1 MPEKIEE
8 VLRAIHVLFSKGEMY
23 HELPDK
29 VVLSK
34 REMFAL
40 LEQLNYAVVEVM
52 DRYEATTRSKQK
64 ALQEVEAAGQK
75 IVDAANKEAEDI
87 YAASILYTDGALN
100 EFTNIVDNTRQR
112 LRDEYVYFEECMN
125 QQLEQVRNNQ
135 AELLERLQLLA
146 QNKKYLDI
154 INEFTTEQEDAEKR
168 ESAAKENK
176 KNSTGKGSKKKEIP
190 PDTVIPEK
198 FKKNGKGAALQ
209 ESEPAK
215 KSSLPEVEEEV
226 WEEAPSRQ
234 KVEVKVHTGG
244 GIPENSIFNGN
255 FAKTKKERDREE
267 RYGKAKA
274 NDGDEIQLNP
284 EDVELSEDEVYF
296 SSEQLDAEYEQW
308 EQDMLSQAHQGDA
321 EGERQEKGLGSFFSR
336 LKAKKQ

>member
-64 ALQEVEAAGQK
+64 ALQEVEAESQK
-75 IVDAANKEAEDI
+75 IVNAANKEAEDI

-100 EFTNIVDNTRQR
+100 EFSNIVDNTRQR
-112 LRDEYVYFEECMN
+112 LRDEYAYFEECMN
-125 QQLEQVRNNQ
+125 QQLEQVRSNQ
-135 AELLERLQLLA
+135 AELLERLQMLR

-154 INEFTTEQEDAEKR
+154 INEFTSGQEEAEKR
-168 ESAAKENK
+168 ETAMKESK
-176 KNSTGKGSKKKEIP
+176 KSGSGKGNKKKEIP

-198 FKKNGKGAALQ
+198 FKKSGKGAAAQ
-209 ESEPAK
+209 ESAPVR

-226 WEEAPSRQ
+226 WEDAPARQ

-244 GIPENSIFNGN
+244 GMPENSIFNGN
-255 FAKTKKERDREE
+255 LAKTKKERDREE
-267 RYGKAKA
+267 KYGKAKT
-274 NDGDEIQLNP
+274 NNGDGIQLNP

-308 EQDMLSQAHQGDA
+308 EQEQQSET
-321 EGERQEKGLGSFFSR
+321 EGERPEKGLGSFFSR
-336 LKAKKQ
+336 LKAKNK

>member
-8 VLRAIHVLFSKGEMY
+8 ILRAIHVLFSKGEMY

-64 ALQEVEAAGQK
+64 ALQEVEAASRK

-125 QQLEQVRNNQ
+125 QQLEQVKSNQ

-154 INEFTTEQEDAEKR
+154 INEFTTEQEEAEKR
-168 ESAAKENK
+168 ETVAKENK
-176 KNSTGKGSKKKEIP
+176 KSGSGKGSKKKEIP

-198 FKKNGKGAALQ
+198 FKKNGKAVATQ
-209 ESEPAK
+209 ESTPAK

-226 WEEAPSRQ
+226 WEDAPARQ

-244 GIPENSIFNGN
+244 GMPENSIFNGS

-267 RYGKAKA
+267 KYGKAKA
-274 NDGDEIQLNP
+274 DNGDGIQLNP
-284 EDVELSEDEVYF
+284 EDVEISEDEIYF

-308 EQDMLSQAHQGDA
+308 EQDMLSQAQQGETA
-321 EGERQEKGLGSFFSR
+321 GERQERRLGSFFSR
-336 LKAKKQ
+336 LKSKK

>member
-8 VLRAIHVLFSKGEMY
+8 ILRAIHVLFSKGEMY

-52 DRYEATTRSKQK
+52 DRYEATNRSKQK
-64 ALQEVEAAGQK
+64 ALQEVEAASQK

-100 EFTNIVDNTRQR
+100 EFSNIVDNTRQR
-112 LRDEYVYFEECMN
+112 LRDEYAYFEECMN
-125 QQLEQVRNNQ
+125 QQLEQVRSNQ

-146 QNKKYLDI
+146 QNKKYLDL
-154 INEFTTEQEDAEKR
+154 INEFATEQEAAER
-168 ESAAKENK
+168 QEVAVKEQK
-176 KNSTGKGSKKKEIP
+176 KSGSGKGSKKKEIP

-198 FKKNGKGAALQ
+198 FKKSGKGAATQ
-209 ESEPAK
+209 EGTPAK
-215 KSSLPEVEEEV
+215 RSALPEVEEEV
-226 WEEAPSRQ
+226 WDDAPTRQ

-244 GIPENSIFNGN
+244 GIPENSIFNGTL
-255 FAKTKKERDREE
+255 AKTKKERDREE
-267 RYGKAKA
+267 KYGKAKA
-274 NDGDEIQLNP
+274 NSGDGIQLNP
-284 EDVELSEDEVYF
+284 EDVELSEEEVYF

-308 EQDMLSQAHQGDA
+308 EQDMLSQAQQGETPED
-321 EGERQEKGLGSFFSR
+321 RQEKGLGSFFSR
-336 LKAKKQ
+336 LKAKK

>member
-8 VLRAIHVLFSKGEMY
+8 ILRAIHVLFSKGEMY
-23 HELPDK
+23 HESQDK
-29 VVLSK
+29 VLLSK

-64 ALQEVEAAGQK
+64 ALQEVEAASQK

-112 LRDEYVYFEECMN
+112 LRDEYAYFEECMN
-125 QQLEQVRNNQ
+125 QQLEQVRSNQ

-154 INEFTTEQEDAEKR
+154 INEFTSEQEEAEKH
-168 ESAAKENK
+168 EIAAKENK
-176 KNSTGKGSKKKEIP
+176 KAGSGKGSKKKEIP

-198 FKKNGKGAALQ
+198 FKKNGKGATAQ
-209 ESEPAK
+209 DSMPAK

-226 WEEAPSRQ
+226 WEDAPARQ

-244 GIPENSIFNGN
+244 GMPENSIFNGSL
-255 FAKTKKERDREE
+255 AKTKKERDREE
-267 RYGKAKA
+267 KYGKAKA
-274 NDGDEIQLNP
+274 NNGDGIQLNP
-284 EDVELSEDEVYF
+284 EDVELSGDEVYF

-308 EQDMLSQAHQGDA
+308 EQEQQGET
-321 EGERQEKGLGSFFSR
+321 EGERPEKGLGSFFSR
-336 LKAKKQ
+336 LKAKNK

>member
-64 ALQEVEAAGQK
+64 ALQEVEAAGKQ
-75 IVDAANKEAEDI
+75 IIDASNKEAEDI

-100 EFTNIVDNTRQR
+100 EFSNIVESTRQR
-112 LRDEYVYFEECMN
+112 LRDEYSYFEECMN
-125 QQLEQVRNNQ
+125 QQLEQVKSNQ
-135 AELLERLQLLA
+135 AELLERLQMLS

-154 INEFTTEQEDAEKR
+154 IHEFSVETEQR
-168 ESAAKENK
+168 EMQEIAGKE
-176 KNSTGKGSKKKEIP
+176 SKKASSGKSGKKKDAALEA
-190 PDTVIPEK
+190 VIPEK
-198 FKKNGKGAALQ
+198 FIKNAKGNAAQ
-209 ESEPAK
+209 EDVQTR
-215 KSSLPEVEEEV
+215 KSILPEVEEEG
-226 WEEAPSRQ
+226 WDDAPARQ

-244 GIPENSIFNGN
+244 GMPENSIFNGN
-255 FAKTKKERDREE
+255 LAKTKRERDREE
-267 RYGKAKA
+267 KYGKAKA
-274 NDGDEIQLNP
+274 NNGDGIQLNP
-284 EDVELSEDEVYF
+284 EDVEFSEEEIFF

-308 EQDMLSQAHQGDA
+308 EQEQLKEQTE
-321 EGERQEKGLGSFFSR
+321 EGTQEKGRGLFGR
-336 LKAKKQ
+336 LKSKK

>member
-8 VLRAIHVLFSKGEMY
+8 ILRAIHVLFSKGEMY

-64 ALQEVEAAGQK
+64 AMQEMEAAGNR
-75 IVDAANKEAEDI
+75 IIEAANKDAEDI

-112 LRDEYVYFEECMN
+112 LRDEYAYFEECMN
-125 QQLEQVRNNQ
+125 EQLEQVRSNQ

-154 INEFTTEQEDAEKR
+154 INEFAAEQEETEAR
-168 ESAAKENK
+168 EAVEKENK
-176 KNSTGKGSKKKEIP
+176 KNGSGKGNRKKEIP

-198 FKKNGKGAALQ
+198 FKKNGKGSGQ
-209 ESEPAK
+209 ETMPVK
-215 KSSLPEVEEEV
+215 KSALPEVEEEV
-226 WEEAPSRQ
+226 WEDAPARQ

-244 GIPENSIFNGN
+244 GMPENSIFNGN
-255 FAKTKKERDREE
+255 LAKTKKERDREE
-267 RYGKAKA
+267 KYGKAKA
-274 NDGDEIQLNP
+274 NTGDGIQLNP
-284 EDVELSEDEVYF
+284 EDVELSDEEIFF

-308 EQDMLSQAHQGDA
+308 EQEQQG
-321 EGERQEKGLGSFFSR
+321 EQEERQDKGFGNFFSR
-336 LKAKKQ
+336 LKTKK

>member
-8 VLRAIHVLFSKGEMY
+8 ILRAIHVLFSKGEMY

-64 ALQEVEAAGQK
+64 ALQEVEAAGNR
-75 IVDAANKEAEDI
+75 IIDAANKEAEDI

-112 LRDEYVYFEECMN
+112 LRDEYAYFEECMN
-125 QQLEQVRNNQ
+125 QQLEQVRSNQ
-135 AELLERLQLLA
+135 TELLERLQVLA

-154 INEFTTEQEDAEKR
+154 INQFATEEEER
-168 ESAAKENK
+168 TESVVKEGK
-176 KNSTGKGSKKKEIP
+176 KTGGKGSKKKEIP
-190 PDTVIPEK
+190 PDTIIPEK
-198 FKKNGKGAALQ
+198 FKKNGKGSGQ
-209 ESEPAK
+209 ETIPVK
-215 KSSLPEVEEEV
+215 KSALPEVEEEV
-226 WEEAPSRQ
+226 WEDAPARQ

-255 FAKTKKERDREE
+255 LAKTKKERDREE
-267 RYGKAKA
+267 KYGKAKA
-274 NDGDEIQLNP
+274 NDGDGIQLSP
-284 EDVELSEDEVYF
+284 EDIELSDEEIYF
-296 SSEQLDAEYEQW
+296 SSEQLDAEHEQW
-308 EQDMLSQAHQGDA
+308 TQEQAAQGTQAEA
-321 EGERQEKGLGSFFSR
+321 ERPEKGFGNFLNR
-336 LKAKKQ
+336 LKNKK

>member
-8 VLRAIHVLFSKGEMY
+8 ILRAIHILFSKGEMY
-23 HELPDK
+23 HESPDK

-64 ALQEVEAAGQK
+64 ALQEMETESRK
-75 IVDAANKEAEDI
+75 IVDAASKEAEDI

-112 LRDEYVYFEECMN
+112 LRDEYAYFEECMN
-125 QQLEQVRNNQ
+125 QQLEQVRSNQ

-154 INEFTTEQEDAEKR
+154 INEFSSEQEEAEKR
-168 ESAAKENK
+168 ETAAREHK
-176 KNSTGKGSKKKEIP
+176 KNGSGKGSKKKEIP

-198 FKKNGKGAALQ
+198 FKKNGKGAGMQ
-209 ESEPAK
+209 ESAEGR

-226 WEEAPSRQ
+226 WENEPARQ

-244 GIPENSIFNGN
+244 GMPENSIFNGSL
-255 FAKTKKERDREE
+255 AKTKKERDREE
-267 RYGKAKA
+267 KYGKAKA
-274 NDGDEIQLNP
+274 NNGDGIQLNP
-284 EDVELSEDEVYF
+284 DDVECSEGEVYF

-308 EQDMLSQAHQGDA
+308 EQDMQSQAQQGET
-321 EGERQEKGLGSFFSR
+321 EGERPEKGLGSFFSR
-336 LKAKKQ
+336 LKAKK

>member
-8 VLRAIHVLFSKGEMY
+8 ILRAIHVLFSKGEMY

-29 VVLSK
+29 VVVSK

-64 ALQEVEAAGQK
+64 ALQEVEAAGNR
-75 IVDAANKEAEDI
+75 IIDAANKEAEDI

-112 LRDEYVYFEECMN
+112 LRDEYAYFEECMN
-125 QQLEQVRNNQ
+125 QQLEQVRSNQ
-135 AELLERLQLLA
+135 AELLERLQVLA
-146 QNKKYLDI
+146 QNRKYLDI
-154 INEFTTEQEDAEKR
+154 INQFAAEEEERTE
-168 ESAAKENK
+168 SVAKEGK
-176 KNSTGKGSKKKEIP
+176 KSGGKTGKKKEIP
-190 PDTVIPEK
+190 ADTVIPEK
-198 FKKNGKGAALQ
+198 FKKSGKGNGQ
-209 ESEPAK
+209 ESVPVK
-215 KSSLPEVEEEV
+215 KSALPEVEEEV
-226 WEEAPSRQ
+226 WEDAPARQ

-255 FAKTKKERDREE
+255 LAKTKKERDREE
-267 RYGKAKA
+267 KYGKSKA
-274 NDGDEIQLNP
+274 NGADGIQLDP
-284 EDVELSEDEVYF
+284 EDVELAEEEIYF

-308 EQDMLSQAHQGDA
+308 GQDMLSQAQQGEQA
-321 EGERQEKGLGSFFSR
+321 EGERQEKGFGTFFSR
-336 LKAKKQ
+336 LKVKK

>member
-8 VLRAIHVLFSKGEMY
+8 ILRAIHVLFSKGEIY

-64 ALQEVEAAGQK
+64 ALQEVEAASRK

-112 LRDEYVYFEECMN
+112 LRDEYAYFEECMN
-125 QQLEQVRNNQ
+125 QQLEQVRSNQ

-154 INEFTTEQEDAEKR
+154 INEFASEQEETEKSQALER
-168 ESAAKENK
+168 ENK
-176 KNSTGKGSKKKEIP
+176 KSGKGTKKKEIP

-198 FKKNGKGAALQ
+198 FKKNGKGSEQ
-209 ESEPAK
+209 EGVSMK
-215 KSSLPEVEEEV
+215 KSALPEIEEEV
-226 WEEAPSRQ
+226 WEDAPARQ

-244 GIPENSIFNGN
+244 GMPENSIFNGTQ
-255 FAKTKKERDREE
+255 AKTKKERDREE
-267 RYGKAKA
+267 KYGKAKA
-274 NDGDEIQLNP
+274 TNGDGIQLNP
-284 EDVELSEDEVYF
+284 EDVELSDEEIYF

-308 EQDMLSQAHQGDA
+308 EQDMLSQAQQGEQA
-321 EGERQEKGLGSFFSR
+321 EGERQDKGLGNFFSR
-336 LKAKKQ
+336 LKAKK

>member
-8 VLRAIHVLFSKGEMY
+8 ILRAIHVLFSKGEMY

-64 ALQEVEAAGQK
+64 ALQEVEAAGNR
-75 IVDAANKEAEDI
+75 IIDAANKEAEDI

-112 LRDEYVYFEECMN
+112 LRDEYAYFEECMN
-125 QQLEQVRNNQ
+125 QQLEQVRSNQ
-135 AELLERLQLLA
+135 AELLERLQSLA
-146 QNKKYLDI
+146 QNKKYLEL
-154 INEFTTEQEDAEKR
+154 INGFITEEETAQKEE
-168 ESAAKENK
+168 AAIKSNK
-176 KNSTGKGSKKKEIP
+176 KGNVGKTGKKKEIP
-190 PDTVIPEK
+190 PDTVIPERLK
-198 FKKNGKGAALQ
+198 RSGKTVDPQGDASTKRVL
-209 ESEPAK
+209 
-215 KSSLPEVEEEV
+215 LPEAETEV
-226 WEEAPSRQ
+226 FEDAPARQ

-255 FAKTKKERDREE
+255 FAKTKKERDRGEKS
-267 RYGKAKA
+267 GKAKGT
-274 NDGDEIQLNP
+274 NGEGIQLSP
-284 EDVELSEDEVYF
+284 EEIVPSENEVYF

-308 EQDMLSQAHQGDA
+308 GQEQQR
-321 EGERQEKGLGSFFSR
+321 EGTEERQEKGWGNLFGR
-336 LKAKKQ
+336 LITKK

>member
-8 VLRAIHVLFSKGEMY
+8 ILRAIHVLFSKGEMY
-23 HELPDK
+23 HESPDK

-52 DRYEATTRSKQK
+52 DRYEATTRSKEK
-64 ALQEVEAAGQK
+64 ARKEWEAESQK
-75 IVDAANKEAEDI
+75 IVQAANREAEDI

-112 LRDEYVYFEECMN
+112 LRDEYAYFEECMN
-125 QQLEQVRNNQ
+125 QQLEQVRSNQ

-154 INEFTTEQEDAEKR
+154 INEFATEQEEDEKH
-168 ESAAKENK
+168 ETPAKESK
-176 KNSTGKGSKKKEIP
+176 KGGKGSKKKEIP
-190 PDTVIPEK
+190 SDTVIPEK
-198 FKKNGKGAALQ
+198 FKKNGKGAAGQ
-209 ESEPAK
+209 ESVPVK

-226 WEEAPSRQ
+226 WDEPPTRQ

-244 GIPENSIFNGN
+244 GMPENSIFNGN
-255 FAKTKKERDREE
+255 LAKTKKERDREE
-267 RYGKAKA
+267 KYGKAKA
-274 NDGDEIQLNP
+274 NAGDGIQLNP

-308 EQDMLSQAHQGDA
+308 EQEQQ
-321 EGERQEKGLGSFFSR
+321 EGHLQERQEKGLGGLFNWRKS
-336 LKAKKQ
+336 KKQ

>member
-23 HELPDK
+23 HESPDK

-75 IVDAANKEAEDI
+75 IIDASNKEAEDI

-100 EFTNIVDNTRQR
+100 EFSNIVENTRQR
-112 LRDEYVYFEECMN
+112 LRDEYSYFEECIS
-125 QQLEQVRNNQ
+125 QQLEQVRSNQ
-135 AELLERLQLLA
+135 AELLERLQMLS

-154 INEFTTEQEDAEKR
+154 INEFSVQEEQTEKQDVAG
-168 ESAAKENK
+168 KE
-176 KNSTGKGSKKKEIP
+176 SKKASSGKSGKKK
-190 PDTVIPEK
+190 DTVSEAVIPEK
-198 FKKNGKGAALQ
+198 FIKNVKGSAAQ
-209 ESEPAK
+209 ENAQSR
-215 KSSLPEVEEEV
+215 KSALPEVEEEV
-226 WEEAPSRQ
+226 WEDAPARQ

-244 GIPENSIFNGN
+244 GMPENSIFNGN
-255 FAKTKKERDREE
+255 LAKTKKERDREE
-267 RYGKAKA
+267 KYGKAKTS
-274 NDGDEIQLNP
+274 NGDGIQLSP
-284 EDVELSEDEVYF
+284 EDVELSEEEIFF

-308 EQDMLSQAHQGDA
+308 EQEQHGEQNT
-321 EGERQEKGLGSFFSR
+321 EGRPEKGRGLFSR
-336 LKAKKQ
+336 LKSKK

>member
-8 VLRAIHVLFSKGEMY
+8 ILRAIHVLFSKGEMY

-64 ALQEVEAAGQK
+64 ALQEVEAASQK

-112 LRDEYVYFEECMN
+112 LRDEYAYFEECMN
-125 QQLEQVRNNQ
+125 QQLEQVRSNQ
-135 AELLERLQLLA
+135 TELLERLQLLA
-146 QNKKYLDI
+146 QNKKYLAL
-154 INEFTTEQEDAEKR
+154 INEFTTEQEEAEKR
-168 ESAAKENK
+168 ESATKGNK
-176 KNSTGKGSKKKEIP
+176 KSSTGKGSKKKEIP

-198 FKKNGKGAALQ
+198 FKKNGKGATSQ
-209 ESEPAK
+209 EDIVVK
-215 KSSLPEVEEEV
+215 RSSLPEVEEEV
-226 WEEAPSRQ
+226 WEDAPTRQ

-244 GIPENSIFNGN
+244 GMPENSIFNGSL
-255 FAKTKKERDREE
+255 AKTKKERDREE
-267 RYGKAKA
+267 KYGKAKA
-274 NDGDEIQLNP
+274 NNGDGIQLNP
-284 EDVELSEDEVYF
+284 EDVELSGDEVYF

-308 EQDMLSQAHQGDA
+308 EHEQQGET

-336 LKAKKQ
+336 LKAKK

>member
-8 VLRAIHVLFSKGEMY
+8 ILRAIHVLFSKGEMY
-23 HELPDK
+23 HESQDK
-29 VVLSK
+29 VLLSK

-52 DRYEATTRSKQK
+52 DRYEATTRSKEK
-64 ALQEVEAAGQK
+64 ARKEWEAESQK
-75 IVDAANKEAEDI
+75 IVQAASKEAEDI

-112 LRDEYVYFEECMN
+112 LRDEYAYFEECMN
-125 QQLEQVRNNQ
+125 QQLEQVRSNQ
-135 AELLERLQLLA
+135 AELLERLQFLA
-146 QNKKYLDI
+146 QHKKYLDI
-154 INEFTTEQEDAEKR
+154 INSFATEQENADTGDAVV
-168 ESAAKENK
+168 KEGK
-176 KNSTGKGSKKKEIP
+176 KSSGTKGSKKKEIP

-198 FKKNGKGAALQ
+198 FKKNGKGAGGKEIQ
-209 ESEPAK
+209 EK
-215 KSSLPEVEEEV
+215 KSSLPEVEEEI
-226 WEEAPSRQ
+226 WEDAPTRQ

-244 GIPENSIFNGN
+244 GMPENSIFNGS

-267 RYGKAKA
+267 KYGKAKA
-274 NDGDEIQLNP
+274 NTGDGIQLNP

-308 EQDMLSQAHQGDA
+308 EQEQQGETA
-321 EGERQEKGLGSFFSR
+321 QERQEKGLGSFFSR
-336 LKAKKQ
+336 LKAKNK

>member
-23 HELPDK
+23 HESPDK

-64 ALQEVEAAGQK
+64 ALQEVEAASQK
-75 IVDAANKEAEDI
+75 IVDAANREAEDI

-112 LRDEYVYFEECMN
+112 LRDEYAYFEECMN
-125 QQLEQVRNNQ
+125 QQLEQVRSNQ

-154 INEFTTEQEDAEKR
+154 INEFASEQEQAER
-168 ESAAKENK
+168 NEAAAKEGK
-176 KNSTGKGSKKKEIP
+176 KSSAGKGSKKKELP

-198 FKKNGKGAALQ
+198 FKKNSKGSATQ
-209 ESEPAK
+209 ETAPVK
-215 KSSLPEVEEEV
+215 KSSLPEVEEED
-226 WEEAPSRQ
+226 WEDTPVRQ

-244 GIPENSIFNGN
+244 GMPENSIFNGN
-255 FAKTKKERDREE
+255 LAKTKKERDREE
-267 RYGKAKA
+267 KYGKAKTS
-274 NDGDEIQLNP
+274 NTDGIQLNP
-284 EDVELSEDEVYF
+284 EDVELGEEEIYF

-308 EQDMLSQAHQGDA
+308 EIEQQGEQA
-321 EGERQEKGLGSFFSR
+321 EERQDKGLGNFFSR
-336 LKAKKQ
+336 LKSKK